1 MVALKRLFI
10 ANRGEVAARIARTCD
25 AMGITPVFGVSLADI
40 NAPYVRDRQKVV
52 LGKARSSESYLC
64 MDKIVQAALQTGC
77 SALHPGWGF
86 LAEDPR
92 FVALCQT
99 HGLTFV
105 GPTAESMSLL
115 GKKSPAKRAM
125 KAAGLNTIE
134 GSDGPVADAEEALS
148 VAKEIGFPVLLK
160 AESGGGGRG
169 MRIAHDEAQ
178 LPHAFDEAQAEAQAA
193 FGDPRL
199 FVEKLIVG
207 GRHIEVQVLGDKY
220 GNAVHFGERD
230 CSVQRKHQKL
240 IEESSAIALTDT
252 QREQLLS
259 AAVVATANIGYVG
272 AGTLE
277 FLQDSNGQLRFMEMN
292 TRLQVEHTVSEMRA
306 GVDLVEAQLRVAAGE
321 RLWLKQSDIKLVGHA
336 IECRINAEDPNND
349 FAPSPGV
356 LQTWRAPVEMPGV
369 RVDTHVEE
377 GYEVP
382 PFYDSL
388 LCKMITHG
396 KNREDARNKMIAA
409 LNKLECKGVSTTVP
423 LHLAVLQS
431 QAFIDNDYDT
441 RAIPGWSES

>member
-1 MVALKRLFI
+1 MPALNRLFI

-25 AMGITPVFGVSLADI
+25 AMGMTPVFGVSLADI
-40 NAPYVRDRQKVV
+40 DAPYVRGREKVV
-52 LGKARSSESYLC
+52 LGKAQSSESYLC
-64 MDKIVQAALQTGC
+64 MDKIVQAALQTRC

-148 VAKEIGFPVLLK
+148 VANEIGFPVLLK

-193 FGDPRL
+193 FDDPRL

-252 QREQLLS
+252 QREELLS
-259 AAVVATANIGYVG
+259 ASVAATANIGYVG

-277 FLQDSNGQLRFMEMN
+277 FLQDADGQLRFMEMN

-396 KNREDARNKMIAA
+396 KDREDARIKMIAA
-409 LNKLECKGVSTTVP
+409 LNKLECKGVSTTIP

-431 QAFIDNDYDT
+431 QGFIDNDYDT